1 MITRSE
7 SIGELMKALDACQA
21 SIGAIEKDAFNPAF
35 KSKYATLAAIL
46 EAIEEPKRA
55 AGIVLS
61 QWPTG
66 EGAVVTR
73 LHHIESGEWQESE
86 FRLQPSKHDP
96 QGVVG
101 AITYAKRC
109 ALTGIFNLRLDND
122 DDGNAASGRKKSE
135 KTDAQAARARASN
148 DKALNTKPYKELL
161 EEIQGLKEK
170 LTDVEPAPG
179 EAGRYYSR
187 QKAAL
192 GLMTADDLANNTDAG
207 REMAKNMARQLE
219 AWKLQAATSADP
231 LELSPDDIPHLA
243 IQDFAAEDRPLIIS
257 WIKAVKKRP
266 VDAYLQ
272 AWEGTKAD
280 LLQHAQDWKEL
291 QTA

>member
-7 SIGELMKALDACQA
+7 SIGELMKALDVCQLA
-21 SIGAIEKDAFNPAF
+21 IGAIEKDAFNPAF

-46 EAIEEPKRA
+46 EAIDAPKRE

-66 EGAVVTR
+66 DGAVVTR
-73 LHHIESGEWQESE
+73 LHHLESGEWQESE
-86 FRLQPSKHDP
+86 FRLQPSKNDP

-122 DDGNAASGRKKSE
+122 DDGNAASDRKAVKADKSA
-135 KTDAQAARARASN
+135 KARAKS
-148 DKALNTKPYKELL
+148 DKAMDTKPYKELL
-161 EEIQGLKEK
+161 AEIQGLKEQ

-179 EAGRYYSR
+179 EAGRFYSR

-192 GLMTADDLANNTDAG
+192 GLMSADDLANNTDAG
-207 REMAKNMARQLE
+207 REMAKNMAHQLE
-219 AWKLQAATSADP
+219 AWKLLAATADP
-231 LELSPDDIPHLA
+231 MELGPDDIPHLTLE
-243 IQDFAAEDRPLIIS
+243 DFGATDRPLIIA
-257 WIKAVKKRP
+257 WVKAAKKKP
-266 VDAYLQ
+266 LDVFFKG
-272 AWEGTKAD
+272 WEGSREDA
-280 LLQHAQDWKEL
+280 LEAARDWKGL
-291 QTA
+291 